1 MLKATFGKIRPV
13 FIIIAAWVMATS
25 QVLRKHTASLVQ
37 YNAFLLL
44 PAYHVFYQGLLISA
58 LFSISHRHTQRERES
73 GAMRCVDYKIETR
86 AKFGFIKNPD
96 VVKRFTI
103 TSLLIFFVS
112 LLFGVIAAYLIK
124 NDVRSWRPKNL
135 REYRATFARY
145 STLNI
150 GVCLLVY
157 FVAFN
162 AISQSQPAETW
173 GEIDCPIS
181 DTRA

>member
-1 MLKATFGKIRPV
+1 
-13 FIIIAAWVMATS
+13 MATS
-25 QVLRKHTASLVQ
+25 QVLRKHTASLVR

-44 PAYHVFYQGLLISA
+44 PAYHIFYQGFLISA
-58 LFSISHRHTQRERES
+58 LFSISHRHTQRDRES
-73 GAMRCVDYKIETR
+73 GHIMCVDYKIETR

-103 TSLLIFFVS
+103 VSCINFFVS
-112 LLFGVIAAYLIK
+112 LACGIVAAYIIK

-157 FVAFN
+157 FVAN
-162 AISQSQPAETW
+162 YAYTKRRPAEVW
-173 GEIDCPIS
+173 HEIECKIS
-181 DTRA
+181 DSK